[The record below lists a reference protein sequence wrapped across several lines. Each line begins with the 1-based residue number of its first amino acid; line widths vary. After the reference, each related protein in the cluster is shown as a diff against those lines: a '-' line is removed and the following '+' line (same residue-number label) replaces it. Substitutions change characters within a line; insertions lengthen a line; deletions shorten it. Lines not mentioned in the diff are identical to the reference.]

1 MLVMGSKGSGS
12 SGSVSN
18 QSDDLKLTFKN
29 TSRGGG
35 RDKSKASAERERM
48 NKQKFE
54 VIDANLQ
61 INKTLVD
68 KLASIESILQKKAK
82 VGILKT
88 AAEAVTDPTK
98 KEEILQKIIDLTNT
112 I

>member
-1 MLVMGSKGSGS
+1 MIRFL
-12 SGSVSN
+12 
-18 QSDDLKLTFKN
+18 KN
-29 TSRGGG
+29 TLHGG
-35 RDKSKASAERERM
+35 RDKSKVLAEKERI
-48 NKQKFE
+48 NKRKFE
-54 VIDANLQ
+54 AIDANLK

-88 AAEAVTDPTK
+88 AAEAVTDPIK
-98 KEEILQKIIDLTNT
+98 KEEILQKIIDLTDT